1 METEIKLLI
10 QPVDVDRLKGHPLL
24 ATYASDKPQEQQQSA
39 IYFDTPDQRIRK
51 AHAHLRVRQANGEW
65 VQTFKADVA
74 ALAGLHQRQEWES
87 PVDGPQP
94 DLERLREQLE
104 EQPWQDLLQ
113 AFDPQ
118 ELRPLFTTH
127 VTRTLWPLRLPKN
140 DEVLV
145 TLDQGTLECGEQ
157 SVPISELELEL
168 RSGRAECLFDLGLTL
183 LEHLPLQLDSR
194 SKPDL
199 GYALLSPLSPEA
211 VHATPVD
218 LTPDMSTE
226 QAFQAIVRNCL
237 SQVQANETGVAHGQT
252 PSSLHQMRVGLRRL
266 RSALKLYEKLI
277 AFPEE
282 LQEGL
287 EELSTQLGKARDW
300 DVLVDSTLPWVA
312 QASEHATSA
321 SAIRL
326 VARDRARS
334 CHEAASALLNSPR
347 YSQLMLSLGGWLEGA
362 GWRLSPRT
370 DRQRLD
376 KPLAKFTE
384 QTLLQTQKRLL
395 KRGKR
400 LKKANPDTRHRV
412 RIAAKRL
419 RYASEF
425 FQALYPKKP
434 MQAYIQALSK
444 LQDCLGRLNDV
455 ATARE
460 LLHELQGLH
469 GQFANDFVHVETDL
483 GNLQRDELDR
493 LRKHWQRLLKR
504 DLPRRKTSSK

>member
-10 QPVDVDRLKGHPLL
+10 QPVDVERLKGHPLL
-24 ATYASDKPQEQQQSA
+24 DTYASEKPREQQQSA
-39 IYFDTPDQRIRK
+39 VYFDTPDLRIRH

-65 VQTFKADVA
+65 MQTFKADVA

-104 EQPWQDLLQ
+104 EQPWQDLLH
-113 AFDPQ
+113 AFDPK
-118 ELRPLFTTH
+118 ELRPVFTTDI
-127 VTRTLWPLRLPKN
+127 TRTLWTLRLPKN

-145 TLDQGTLECGEQ
+145 TLDQGTLERGEQ

-168 RSGRAECLFDLGLTL
+168 RSGRAECLFDLALTL

-218 LTPDMSTE
+218 LTPAMSTE

-237 SQVQANETGVAHGQT
+237 SQIQANETGVAHGQT
-252 PSSLHQMRVGLRRL
+252 PNSLHQMRVGLRRL
-266 RSALKLYEKLI
+266 RSALRLHEKVI
-277 AFPEE
+277 ACPTE
-282 LQEGL
+282 LQEEL
-287 EELSTQLGKARDW
+287 EELTTQLGKTRDW

-312 QASEHATSA
+312 QASKHAASA
-321 SAIRL
+321 SAIRI
-326 VARDRARS
+326 VARDKARA
-334 CHEAASALLNSPR
+334 CHEAASALLQSPR
-347 YSQLMLSLGGWLEGA
+347 YSQLMLRLGGWLEGA
-362 GWRLSPRT
+362 GWRQSPQT
-370 DRQRLD
+370 QMQRLD
-376 KPLAKFTE
+376 KPVAKFAE
-384 QTLLQTQKRLL
+384 QTLLPTQKRLR
-395 KRGKR
+395 KRGKG
-400 LKKANPDTRHRV
+400 LAKADPRARHRV

-425 FQALYPKKP
+425 FQALYPKKA

-444 LQDCLGRLNDV
+444 LQDTLGRLNDA

-460 LLHELQGLH
+460 LLHELRDAH
-469 GQFANDFVHVETDL
+469 SQFTEAFVHVETDL
-483 GNLQRDELDR
+483 DNLQRDELAR
-493 LRKHWQRLLKR
+493 LRQRWQRFLKR
-504 DLPRRKTSSK
+504 DLPRRKAS